1 MVQKIQKNE
10 LIVGEKN
17 METIQSENEM
27 ELNEQDAIETV
38 VEEISSVKETEEN
51 IESTDSSIDEQQKQ
65 EEILRFRDQLLA
77 REILSSGVNISDKIV
92 HFGAGYKNQLVW
104 DYLSAIKQQNLVQEM
119 EVIYTAVD
127 VDAEAIAS
135 ISKKNAEEQIGID
148 LRLVNNTMQSFIDTN
163 TDEFDWSI
171 VTGIF
176 DKNLYGDEQF
186 QFLDKILA
194 SILNYS
200 KEGVIFTFDSSKEK
214 DENYGISQIINYV
227 SSLYNRYRIN
237 RINEENYIIC
247 IYKYY
252 HSIIPQ

>member
-1 MVQKIQKNE
+1 
-10 LIVGEKN
+10 

-27 ELNEQDAIETV
+27 ELNEQNAIETLI
-38 VEEISSVKETEEN
+38 EEVSSEQQPEEN
-51 IESTDSSIDEQQKQ
+51 TESNDAQIVDEQQKQ

-92 HFGAGYKNQLVW
+92 HFGAGYKNQLIW

-127 VDAEAIAS
+127 VDAEAITA
-135 ISKKNAEEQIGID
+135 ISKKNAEEQTGID

-171 VTGIF
+171 ITGIF
-176 DKNLYGDEQF
+176 DTNLYGEEQF
-186 QFLDKILA
+186 QFLDKIISSL
-194 SILNYS
+194 LNYS
-200 KEGVIFTFDSSKEK
+200 KEGLIFTFDSSKEK

>member
-1 MVQKIQKNE
+1 
-10 LIVGEKN
+10 

-27 ELNEQDAIETV
+27 ELNEQDAIETA
-38 VEEISSVKETEEN
+38 VEEISSVKETEEHT
-51 IESTDSSIDEQQKQ
+51 ESTDSSIDEQQKQ

-135 ISKKNAEEQIGID
+135 ISKKNAEEQTGID

-194 SILNYS
+194 SLLNYS

>member
-1 MVQKIQKNE
+1 
-10 LIVGEKN
+10 
-17 METIQSENEM
+17 METSQSENEM

-38 VEEISSVKETEEN
+38 VEEISSVEETEEN
-51 IESTDSSIDEQQKQ
+51 TELTTDSDEQQQKQ

-92 HFGAGYKNQLVW
+92 HFGAGYKNQLIW

-119 EVIYTAVD
+119 GVIYTAVD
-127 VDAEAIAS
+127 ADPEAITA
-135 ISKKNAEEQIGID
+135 ISKKNSDEQTGID
-148 LRLVNNTMQSFIDTN
+148 LRLVNNTMQAFIDSN

-186 QFLDKILA
+186 QFLDKIISSLLT
-194 SILNYS
+194 SS
-200 KEGVIFTFDSSKEK
+200 KEGVIFTFDSSVEQS
-214 DENYGISQIINYV
+214 ESYAISHIINYV

>member
-1 MVQKIQKNE
+1 
-10 LIVGEKN
+10 
-17 METIQSENEM
+17 METSQSENEM

-38 VEEISSVKETEEN
+38 VEEISSVEETEEN
-51 IESTDSSIDEQQKQ
+51 TELTTDSDEQQQKQ

-92 HFGAGYKNQLVW
+92 HFGAGYKNQLIW

-127 VDAEAIAS
+127 ADPEAITA
-135 ISKKNAEEQIGID
+135 ISKKNSDEQTGID
-148 LRLVNNTMQSFIDTN
+148 LRLVNNTMQAFIDSN

-186 QFLDKILA
+186 QFLDKIISSL
-194 SILNYS
+194 LNSS
-200 KEGVIFTFDSSKEK
+200 KEGVIFTFDSSVEQS
-214 DENYGISQIINYV
+214 ESYAISHIINYV
-227 SSLYNRYRIN
+227 SSLYNKYRIN
-237 RINEENYIIC
+237 KINEENYIIC